1 MSPNFINGPTT
12 YAIQFLT
19 NLHIL
24 TSHNYDQSRLR
35 LSYNVIFQNAL
46 ETWKQFMEKLRS
58 DCPSLN
64 FFTTDQL
71 VTLSRD
77 LAKFVHKKSKSLDT
91 QSIMMLKCI
100 APLMENKDLLKF
112 VLSHFPGASAQ
123 GKKISVTIST
133 ISSVCPYAVGLFHDF
148 AQNF

>member
-1 MSPNFINGPTT
+1 
-12 YAIQFLT
+12 
-19 NLHIL
+19 
-24 TSHNYDQSRLR
+24 
-35 LSYNVIFQNAL
+35 
-46 ETWKQFMEKLRS
+46 MEKLRS

-123 GKKISVTIST
+123 GKKIILKSEIGTKMSIF
-133 ISSVCPYAVGLFHDF
+133 IGFILFYCLPIYKT
-148 AQNF
+148 